1 VDGLQVARSYV
12 SSNGLLVL
20 AFGADPEEDK
30 SKYLE
35 LQIFETWLKQSRGW
49 TEQISIDLAIIYK
62 Q

>member
-1 VDGLQVARSYV
+1 M
-12 SSNGLLVL
+12 L